1 MTNLVEATALIVF
14 AVAAILLVHGYL
26 LYPLLAL
33 IRGPAKSL
41 PVQPGEN
48 CLPMVSM
55 LVPAYNESAEIE
67 KKIQNFHQ
75 LDYPKDRIEL
85 VIADDCSADGTA
97 ALIRPHTSDRVRL
110 LDSTQRN
117 GKATNLRRMAEAA
130 RYDVLFITDANVMLA
145 PSALRRLVDAL
156 ADDSVGAVTG
166 VVKLV
171 GSSRDFEAG
180 ESFYYVLET
189 RIQQAE
195 SSWDSVMGVDGGM
208 YVIRKP
214 LFPALPP
221 DTILDDMYV
230 SLHVMQQGKRVCYEP
245 KAKALESGT
254 PSLGAEFSRRARIA
268 AGAVQ
273 LLRRGQVPPLN
284 RPTLWLQFV
293 SHKLIRWASPI
304 LLVLVLI
311 SSLTLA
317 GEHPIF
323 GVLAAAQILGY
334 MVALG
339 MAAFP
344 AVRQTKLG
352 AIIVYFTMSQV
363 ATMLGLVRG
372 ALNLQ
377 SVRWNRPVRQAS
389 ELSP

>member
-1 MTNLVEATALIVF
+1 MEATALVGF
-14 AVAAILLVHGYL
+14 AIAAILLGHGYV

-33 IRGPAKSL
+33 LRGPTKSPTRTSTESYL
-41 PVQPGEN
+41 PS
-48 CLPMVSM
+48 VSM

-75 LDYPKDRIEL
+75 IDYPQDRIEL
-85 VIADDCSADGTA
+85 IIADDNSADGTA
-97 ALIRPHTSDRVRL
+97 ELIRPHVGDRVRL
-110 LDSTQRN
+110 IESTQRN
-117 GKATNLRRMAEAA
+117 GKATNLKRMAEAA
-130 RYDVLFITDANVMLA
+130 RFDLLFITDANVMLA
-145 PSALRRLVDAL
+145 PSALRRLVEVL
-156 ADDSVGAVTG
+156 ADESVGAVTG

-171 GSSRDFEAG
+171 GSARDFEAG
-180 ESFYYVLET
+180 ESFYYLLET

-208 YVIRKP
+208 YAIHKR
-214 LFPALPP
+214 LFPMTLPS
-221 DTILDDMYV
+221 DTILDDMHV
-230 SLHVMQQGKRVCYEP
+230 SIHVMQQGKRVCYDP

-284 RPTLWLQFV
+284 RPVLWLQFM

-304 LLVLVLI
+304 LLVILLV
-311 SSLTLA
+311 SSLFLA
-317 GEHPIF
+317 TQHSLF
-323 GVLAAAQILGY
+323 LAASVAQITGY
-334 MVALG
+334 GVALV

-352 AIIVYFTMSQV
+352 AIVVYFTMSQV

-389 ELSP
+389 ELLP